1 MSLLFI
7 FVKLRDRVGNGI
19 IILDCALNEKRR
31 WPLVQVSS
39 PPPGH
44 GTHVTRGA
52 TVEGVWER
60 EGENY
65 NFPHQ
70 QEAD

>member
-7 FVKLRDRVGNGI
+7 FVKLRERVGKGV
-19 IILDCALNEKRR
+19 IILARALNEKRR

-44 GTHVTRGA
+44 GAHVTTLAVVPGPGA
-52 TVEGVWER
+52 NTVEGVWETG
-60 EGENY
+60 GERG
-65 NFPHQ
+65 
-70 QEAD
+70 

>member
-7 FVKLRDRVGNGI
+7 FVNLRDRVGRV
-19 IILDCALNEKRR
+19 LARALNEKRR

-44 GTHVTRGA
+44 GGTHVPTRGA
-52 TVEGVWER
+52 TVEEVWER